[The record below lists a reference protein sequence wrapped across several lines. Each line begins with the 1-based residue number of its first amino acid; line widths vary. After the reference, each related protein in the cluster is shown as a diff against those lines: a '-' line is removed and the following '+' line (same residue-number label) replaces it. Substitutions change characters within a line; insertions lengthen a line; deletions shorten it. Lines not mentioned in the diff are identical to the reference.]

1 MEGFR
6 SNDTSATHPKNY
18 SNKSET
24 LSPIHEESVDT
35 KKKKSYSF
43 FWFSFFSNCFIV
55 NFQCHRLKQDLQ
67 IVITTVFIASL
78 ALLSTNLTELRKL

>member
-6 SNDTSATHPKNY
+6 SNGTSATTKNY

-35 KKKKSYSF
+35 KKKKIILIFLVF
-43 FWFSFFSNCFIV
+43 FF
-55 NFQCHRLKQDLQ
+55 
-67 IVITTVFIASL
+67 
-78 ALLSTNLTELRKL
+78 

>member
-6 SNDTSATHPKNY
+6 SNGTSATHPKNY

-35 KKKKSYSF
+35 KKKKNHTHF
-43 FWFSFFSNCFIV
+43 FGFLF
-55 NFQCHRLKQDLQ
+55 L
-67 IVITTVFIASL
+67 ITVS
-78 ALLSTNLTELRKL
+78 LSTFNATA

>member
-43 FWFSFFSNCFIV
+43 FYGFLFLV
-55 NFQCHRLKQDLQ
+55 
-67 IVITTVFIASL
+67 TVS
-78 ALLSTNLTELRKL
+78 LSTFNATA

>member
-6 SNDTSATHPKNY
+6 SNGTSATHPKNY

-35 KKKKSYSF
+35 KKKK
-43 FWFSFFSNCFIV
+43 I
-55 NFQCHRLKQDLQ
+55 
-67 IVITTVFIASL
+67 IVIFLVFFFLVTVS
-78 ALLSTNLTELRKL
+78 LSTFNATA

>member
-35 KKKKSYSF
+35 KKKKNHTHF
-43 FWFSFFSNCFIV
+43 FMVFFF
-55 NFQCHRLKQDLQ
+55 
-67 IVITTVFIASL
+67 
-78 ALLSTNLTELRKL
+78 

>member
-1 MEGFR
+1 MKYDKTHSTQAFPDWLEDIFLVEGFR

-43 FWFSFFSNCFIV
+43 FYGFLFLV
-55 NFQCHRLKQDLQ
+55 
-67 IVITTVFIASL
+67 TVS
-78 ALLSTNLTELRKL
+78 LSTFNATA